1 MNDENKDKTA
11 QPDGVNVTAA
21 EPVAAPVV
29 EATVENAV
37 EILQRGGLVAFPT
50 ETVYGLGADAMNAAA
65 MQRLYKVKGRPKAH
79 PVIVHIARR
88 DQLAEWASEVTPI
101 AEKLAEAFWPG
112 PLTLIVKRAEKVSDL
127 VTGGQDTV
135 GVRVPSHKLARQLL
149 EAFGGGI
156 AAPSANRF
164 GKVSPTT
171 ADHVRADLGADVNL
185 VLDGGACE
193 VGIESTIVDVTGDV
207 PVILRPGKINAADIE
222 RVLGV
227 APVVPAPATVAV
239 AATAATAS
247 EGAVTSSTEAAESTD
262 AATTPDT
269 EATPAAAPAT
279 APATAPAVTPRVP
292 GSLAAHYAP
301 RAKLRLVTRREIIDT
316 LITNK
321 GRRIAVLALEV
332 SVPRHSPALVAVAPA
347 ASVPYAKALYANLRT
362 LDATGCDLILAELPP
377 DMPSW
382 AGVRDRLMRA
392 ASPEEPVKKKITKS
406 KKAAEQDP
414 FAEDGAAKDSPEPAP
429 VADASPDA
437 APPEVMPP
445 DAAPPD
451 TAPANTAP

>member
-1 MNDENKDKTA
+1 MNEENKDNAA
-11 QPDGVNVTAA
+11 QPAGADLPDVDVPAT
-21 EPVAAPVV
+21 ESVAAPAI

-88 DQLAEWASEVTPI
+88 DQLADWALEVTPH
-101 AEKLAEAFWPG
+101 AQKLAEAFWPG
-112 PLTLIVKRAEKVSDL
+112 PLTLIVKRSEKVSDL

-193 VGIESTIVDVTGDV
+193 VGIESTIVDVTGEV

-239 AATAATAS
+239 AATAAPSPEATKP
-247 EGAVTSSTEAAESTD
+247 TEAAESTEV
-262 AATTPDT
+262 AAAP
-269 EATPAAAPAT
+269 ESAAAPA
-279 APATAPAVTPRVP
+279 ASPAATPRVP

-301 RAKLRLVTRREIIDT
+301 RAKLRLVTRREIIDA

-332 SVPRHSPALVAVAPA
+332 SVPRHSPALTAVAPA
-347 ASVPYAKALYANLRT
+347 ASAPYAKALYANLRT

-392 ASPEEPVKKKITKS
+392 ASPEEPAKKKSTKG
-406 KKAAEQDP
+406 KKAAEEDP
-414 FAEDGAAKDSPEPAP
+414 FAEDAQSEPVPASGAVAPPEAAP
-429 VADASPDA
+429 PDLVPPDA
-437 APPEVMPP
+437 APPES
-445 DAAPPD
+445 
-451 TAPANTAP
+451 APANTAP

>member
-1 MNDENKDKTA
+1 MKTSW
-11 QPDGVNVTAA
+11 T
-21 EPVAAPVV
+21 
-29 EATVENAV
+29 
-37 EILQRGGLVAFPT
+37 
-50 ETVYGLGADAMNAAA
+50 
-65 MQRLYKVKGRPKAH
+65 
-79 PVIVHIARR
+79 
-88 DQLAEWASEVTPI
+88 
-101 AEKLAEAFWPG
+101 
-112 PLTLIVKRAEKVSDL
+112 
-127 VTGGQDTV
+127 
-135 GVRVPSHKLARQLL
+135 
-149 EAFGGGI
+149 
-156 AAPSANRF
+156 
-164 GKVSPTT
+164 
-171 ADHVRADLGADVNL
+171 
-185 VLDGGACE
+185 
-193 VGIESTIVDVTGDV
+193 
-207 PVILRPGKINAADIE
+207 
-222 RVLGV
+222 
-227 APVVPAPATVAV
+227 
-239 AATAATAS
+239 
-247 EGAVTSSTEAAESTD
+247 ESTD
-262 AATTPDT
+262 AAAAP
-269 EATPAAAPAT
+269 ESAAAAS
-279 APATAPAVTPRVP
+279 AASPAVTPAVAPRVP

-392 ASPEEPVKKKITKS
+392 ASPEEPVKKKITKG
-406 KKAAEQDP
+406 KKAAEEDP
-414 FAEDGAAKDSPEPAP
+414 FAEEAQPEPAPAP

>member
-164 GKVSPTT
+164 GKVSPTN

-193 VGIESTIVDVTGDV
+193 VGIESTIVDVTGEV

-239 AATAATAS
+239 AATPAVAS
-247 EGAVTSSTEAAESTD
+247 PEAAESTD
-262 AATTPDT
+262 AAAAP
-269 EATPAAAPAT
+269 ESPAAPAT
-279 APATAPAVTPRVP
+279 APAVAPRVP

-301 RAKLRLVTRREIIDT
+301 RAKLRLVTRREIIDA

-332 SVPRHSPALVAVAPA
+332 SVPRHSPALTAVAPA
-347 ASVPYAKALYANLRT
+347 ASAPYAKALYANLRT

-392 ASPEEPVKKKITKS
+392 ASPEEPVKKKSTKS

-414 FAEDGAAKDSPEPAP
+414 FVEEAQPEPAP
-429 VADASPDA
+429 AE
-437 APPEVMPP
+437 EVSKS
-445 DAAPPD
+445 A
-451 TAPANTAP
+451 